1 MRQSWSQISN
11 RVEKTTFTPPT
22 AGRARPTTSDGADA
36 SRRAVWSHLMSF
48 PLFVHSKTMTTMT
61 EFSLF
66 FGGRCFFKR
75 TETPNSDCICRTFL
89 IKDFL
94 NRSRKQKH
102 PGESQRRLDLF
113 WTREQEKLPPSA
125 CSDTFIKHRRF
136 YGWFQVLDA
145 CFVIQWKPV
154 VVMNLPSNN
163 GTELQRWRGKPNIC
177 HRVQASWLDECLTA
191 VSVRVLV
198 MDGGDNVIPGTDTL
212 QQDVPT
218 VWWSWRRK
226 EERRHEAQRAQHT
239 HAKPAAAVL

>member
-1 MRQSWSQISN
+1 MFPHKRVMRQSWSQISN

-89 IKDFL
+89 IRDFL

-145 CFVIQWKPV
+145 CFVIQCQATTA
-154 VVMNLPSNN
+154 LSC
-163 GTELQRWRGKPNIC
+163 RGGERNQTSVTGFRP
-177 HRVQASWLDECLTA
+177 HGWMSVSQQWVSEC
-191 VSVRVLV
+191 
-198 MDGGDNVIPGTDTL
+198 
-212 QQDVPT
+212 
-218 VWWSWRRK
+218 
-226 EERRHEAQRAQHT
+226 
-239 HAKPAAAVL
+239 